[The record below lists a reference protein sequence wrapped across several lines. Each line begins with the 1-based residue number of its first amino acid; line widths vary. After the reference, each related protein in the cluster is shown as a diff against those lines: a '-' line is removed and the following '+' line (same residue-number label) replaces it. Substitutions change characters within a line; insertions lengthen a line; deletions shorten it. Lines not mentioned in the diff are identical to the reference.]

1 MLDTLKVIAATA
13 TLIGIISGFLERWYA
28 PDTLVTEQSP
38 NYPEFLKLIGWLL
51 ASLGA
56 IAYIVIDYFGRM

>member
-1 MLDTLKVIAATA
+1 MLETLKVIAATA

-38 NYPEFLKLIGWLL
+38 NYPEFLKWIGWLL

-56 IAYIVIDYFGRM
+56 IAYIVIDYFGKM